1 MRSVESD
8 WWIIDLPEEWEAEQ
22 DEETIVITDPDGL
35 GMLEITA
42 LQRDEAEVSR
52 DLATAATELLPEDA
66 VLQRCTLAG
75 LEALSC
81 SYIDEEDAVRD
92 WLAVNDELVLLV
104 TYSCAIDDR
113 GMDDAMIDEILE
125 TLELKPAEPAAE

>member
-52 DLATAATELLPEDA
+52 DLTTAAGELLPEDA
-66 VLQRCTLAG
+66 ALQRCTLAG
-75 LEALSC
+75 LDAVTC

-125 TLELKPAEPAAE
+125 TLELKLAAAPE

>member
-22 DEETIVITDPDGL
+22 DEETIVITDPDGV

-42 LQRDEAEVSR
+42 LQHDEAEVSR
-52 DLATAATELLPEDA
+52 DLMTAAGELLPEDA
-66 VLQRCTLAG
+66 PLQRGKLAG
-75 LEALSC
+75 LDAVSC

-92 WLAVNDELVLLV
+92 WLALSDELVLLV

-113 GMDDAMIDEILE
+113 GLDDAIIDEILE
-125 TLELKPAEPAAE
+125 TLELKPAEAAE